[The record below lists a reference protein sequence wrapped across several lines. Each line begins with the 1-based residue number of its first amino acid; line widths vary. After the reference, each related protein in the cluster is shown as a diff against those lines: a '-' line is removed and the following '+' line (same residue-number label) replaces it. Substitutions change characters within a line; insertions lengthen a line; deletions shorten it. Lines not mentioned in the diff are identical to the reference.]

1 MIGITKQ
8 MTVRAAKR
16 SSPQRTARRLL
27 AAAGR
32 RGRPRRQSRLPARA
46 YSTRGRRGGE
56 NEATDELDLLPM
68 RQMIRQVLQWMLER
82 RKGKIVLTGG
92 PNAITGT

>member
-32 RGRPRRQSRLPARA
+32 RDALVANHVCPLAPTPLEEGVEEKMRRLMSSIFCLC
-46 YSTRGRRGGE
+46 
-56 NEATDELDLLPM
+56 
-68 RQMIRQVLQWMLER
+68 V
-82 RKGKIVLTGG
+82 K
-92 PNAITGT
+92 